1 MNRKKKK
8 WTTKNTHIRK
18 NNMSQ
23 KDVTPINI
31 SLKIS
36 AWIVIL
42 AAIISILL
50 IAYNNHIVG
59 YDNFIGIPKEWMH
72 SLFD

>member
-1 MNRKKKK
+1 MNRKKTK
-8 WTTKNTHIRK
+8 WTTKNTHIKK
-18 NNMSQ
+18 NNKVE
-23 KDVTPINI
+23 KDVTPINL

-36 AWIVIL
+36 VWIVIF

-50 IAYNNHIVG
+50 IASNNHIVG
-59 YDNFIGIPKEWMH
+59 YDNFIGIPREWVH

>member
-1 MNRKKKK
+1 MNRKKTK
-8 WTTKNTHIRK
+8 WTTKNTHIKK
-18 NNMSQ
+18 NNKAE
-23 KDVTPINI
+23 KDVTPINL

-36 AWIVIL
+36 VWIVIL

-50 IAYNNHIVG
+50 IASNNHIVG
-59 YDNFIGIPKEWMH
+59 YDNFIGIPREWVH

>member
-1 MNRKKKK
+1 MNRKKTK
-8 WTTKNTHIRK
+8 WTTKNTHIKK
-18 NNMSQ
+18 NNKAE
-23 KDVTPINI
+23 KDVTPINL

-36 AWIVIL
+36 VWIVIL

-50 IAYNNHIVG
+50 IASNNHIVG
-59 YDNFIGIPKEWMH
+59 YDNYIGIPREWVH